1 MTIGH
6 YHIHLL
12 VLKLFFL
19 EAEECDVTQLNQ
31 LDLNSPFPIRL
42 FINWLTFINLFTEE
56 ETIIKIWIIV

>member
-42 FINWLTFINLFTEE
+42 FIN
-56 ETIIKIWIIV
+56 